1 VKTSIIIFF
10 IFFFNYINSQ
20 NSTENIIKY
29 KVYQYTRQDLNLRI
43 ERVRFEKNNENDFIY
58 FNYNKSKNEIT
69 ISRFFDGFTFQI
81 KQIEVKNGET
91 WCELYENMFG
101 ISRFIIKP
109 PSDKNNQ
116 IGEIYFSTGWLIN
129 DIFRFQ

>member
-1 VKTSIIIFF
+1 
-10 IFFFNYINSQ
+10 
-20 NSTENIIKY
+20 
-29 KVYQYTRQDLNLRI
+29 LRI